1 MNNNDIEQLIILTG
15 ENFYEHLEEKY
26 GKSVVKI
33 LRYHDVDSYIIL
45 NQVTKQELIE
55 LFEKPDDENST
66 DELVNLKKEIC
77 VISQESVSVR
87 IGTKKKVILL
97 LKSTQDMMKK
107 KRSQMTS
114 ETRLNQLDRHRP
126 MPLLAT
132 DDSNTDTGNNFE
144 RYNEWIKSSLDS
156 LLAKLNK
163 TIHGAVYTDVSI
175 DDFKISVEYT
185 NDFST
190 PICSIQCICG
200 NRVKLY
206 FKNHQFQLSNFIK
219 HVKMINN
226 KRTLVLTHENEEL
239 NDLPMSNK
247 MAFDNEVLRNEND
260 RSINHNNG
268 NRNQFQD
275 TEIHNDDT
283 STRTTS
289 KIT

>member
-66 DELVNLKKEIC
+66 DELMNLKKEIC

-114 ETRLNQLDRHRP
+114 ETRLNQLDRHRS
-126 MPLLAT
+126 MPLLST

-175 DDFKISVEYT
+175 DDFKIFVEYT

-226 KRTLVLTHENEEL
+226 KRTLVLTRENEEL